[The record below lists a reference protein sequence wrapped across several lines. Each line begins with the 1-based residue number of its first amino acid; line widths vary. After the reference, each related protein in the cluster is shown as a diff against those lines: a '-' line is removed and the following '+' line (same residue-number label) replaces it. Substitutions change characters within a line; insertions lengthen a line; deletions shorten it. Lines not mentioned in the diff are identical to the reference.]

1 MIGRLKAFKSPLMCV
16 LSHRSSGDGRLYHL
30 CDSCHDFLGQHDD
43 DKKRSS
49 WASMWPSF
57 FWDIL
62 VGTAATGI
70 PFHVTYTPEYL
81 WKFIPIPV
89 RQFWVKSIQDWGMYA
104 ECSLD
109 YPVSLF
115 QDHTNDINEFTLLKL

>member
-1 MIGRLKAFKSPLMCV
+1 
-16 LSHRSSGDGRLYHL
+16 
-30 CDSCHDFLGQHDD
+30 
-43 DKKRSS
+43 
-49 WASMWPSF
+49 MWPSF